1 MFSSIEHT
9 LLNCML
15 VCTRWKLPKIQPKP
29 GEWDSGVVAT
39 L

>member
-15 VCTRWKLPKIQPKP
+15 AKIWLKIWLPGHLESIRIHI
-29 GEWDSGVVAT
+29 
-39 L
+39 